1 MGPLAGGW
9 MGFFARGVTR
19 RNLFAIVVGAVLA
32 GGPFI
37 AFNLWLDNLI
47 ERQGQ
52 SEVSTAAR
60 RAIALAE
67 ARVRDA
73 VGTLDTLALAGVSS
87 CDQQDMEAMRRAAF
101 STIPVKEIAVIGPD
115 GKTLCNHLGLPP
127 GEREVVS
134 SEPLVGAGEYR
145 LDIISLPGGERMV
158 RLRRDVGSAH
168 NSISALV
175 PTVLFLPQVS
185 TGGGPFSGYARI
197 VTAQGATIGEV
208 GARSADSESANFS
221 ADIRSNK
228 FGFDVEVLSP
238 KARIEAEHADLK
250 RFGLFA
256 AGIIMMTVTGFVV
269 LIPRRAPRNPVAE
282 IERAL
287 KAGEFIPYYQ
297 PIVDIRSGQLRGA
310 EVLVRWR
317 KPDGTLVLPGSF
329 IPLMESSDLIDD
341 LTRSLMRKVC
351 IEVGPALGRR
361 PDLRISFN
369 FAGKLFSE
377 PSIVKDVRDIFVSS
391 PIKFSQVVLEVTE
404 RDPIENFTETRQ
416 TIAALQGLGVRIAID
431 DVGTGHSGLSYMLKL
446 GVDIIKIDKMFVD
459 AIGTDRNSTTIVET
473 LVDLARNMRMDVV
486 AEGVENFEQVMHL
499 RTLGVRAAQ
508 GYVFAPPLPGSSFLQ
523 LVEAL
528 DPLQPAGLEF
538 GGTWPPNTWLRPHRQ
553 LSQQA
558 RRHEKGRPCGRP
570 VKTPRGRNLCTD
582 RHLIP
587 ADPRD
592 RMSF

>member
-1 MGPLAGGW
+1 ME
-9 MGFFARGVTR
+9 FFVRAVTR
-19 RNLFAIVVGAVLA
+19 RNLFAIVVGALLA
-32 GGPFI
+32 GAPLI
-37 AFNLWLDNLI
+37 AFNLWLGNLV
-47 ERQGQ
+47 ERQGD
-52 SEVSTAAR
+52 SEVGTAAR

-67 ARVRDA
+67 ARVQDA
-73 VGTLDTLALAGVSS
+73 VGTLDKLALAGVSS
-87 CDQQDMEAMRRAAF
+87 CNQHDIEVMRFAAF
-101 STIPVKEIAVIGPD
+101 NTIPVKEIAVIGSD
-115 GKTLCNHLGLPP
+115 GATLCNHLDLPP
-127 GEREVVS
+127 GERNLIS
-134 SEPLVGAGEYR
+134 SEPLIGVSGYR
-145 LDIISLPGGERMV
+145 LDIISMPKGDRMV

-168 NSISALV
+168 NSISALI

-185 TGGGPFSGYARI
+185 TRGSPFSGYARI
-197 VTAQGATIGEV
+197 VTAQGALVGEI
-208 GARSADSESANFS
+208 GARSASNANTNFA
-221 ADIRSNK
+221 ADIRSAK

-238 KARIEAEHADLK
+238 RARIEAEHADLK
-250 RFGLFA
+250 WFGLFA
-256 AGIIMMTVTGFVV
+256 AGIIMMTVTGFVALV
-269 LIPRRAPRNPVAE
+269 PHRSPRNPVAE

-287 KAGEFIPYYQ
+287 DAGEFIPYYQ

-341 LTRSLMRKVC
+341 LTRSLMRKAC
-351 IEVGPALGRR
+351 TEVGAALGRR
-361 PDLRISFN
+361 PDLKISFN

-377 PSIVKDVRDIFVSS
+377 PSIVEDVRNIFASS

-416 TIAALQGLGVRIAID
+416 TIAALQGFGVRIAID

-446 GVDIIKIDKMFVD
+446 GVDMIKIDKMFVD

-499 RTLGVRAAQ
+499 RTLGVRSAQ

-528 DPLQPAGLEF
+528 DPLQPAGVESGVF
-538 GGTWPPNTWLRPHRQ
+538 P
-553 LSQQA
+553 
-558 RRHEKGRPCGRP
+558 GRM
-570 VKTPRGRNLCTD
+570 
-582 RHLIP
+582 
-587 ADPRD
+587 AA
-592 RMSF
+592 SA

>member
-1 MGPLAGGW
+1 
-9 MGFFARGVTR
+9 MGFFVRGVTR
-19 RNLFAIVVGAVLA
+19 RNLFAIVVGALLA

-52 SEVSTAAR
+52 SEVSTAAK

-73 VGTLDTLALAGVSS
+73 VGTLDTLAAAGVSS

-101 STIPVKEIAVIGPD
+101 STIPVKEIAIIGPD

-134 SEPLVGAGEYR
+134 SEPLVGAGGYR

-208 GARSADSESANFS
+208 GGRKAESESANFS

-238 KARIEAEHADLK
+238 RARIEAEHANLK
-250 RFGLFA
+250 WFSLFT
-256 AGIIMMTVTGFVV
+256 AGVIMITVTGFVV
-269 LIPRRAPRNPVAE
+269 LIPRRSPRNPVAE

-287 KAGEFIPYYQ
+287 EAGEFIPYYQ

-317 KPDGTLVLPGSF
+317 KSDGTLVLPGSF

-377 PSIVKDVRDIFVSS
+377 PSIVKDVRDIFVRS

-538 GGTWPPNTWLRPHRQ
+538 GGERTAV
-553 LSQQA
+553 SA
-558 RRHEKGRPCGRP
+558 
-570 VKTPRGRNLCTD
+570 
-582 RHLIP
+582 
-587 ADPRD
+587 
-592 RMSF
+592 

>member
-1 MGPLAGGW
+1 
-9 MGFFARGVTR
+9 MGFFVRGVTR

-37 AFNLWLDNLI
+37 AFNLWLDNVI

-73 VGTLDTLALAGVSS
+73 IGTLDTLAVAGVSS

-134 SEPLVGAGEYR
+134 SEPLVGAGSYG

-197 VTAQGATIGEV
+197 VTAQGATIGEA
-208 GARSADSESANFS
+208 GGRTADRESANFG
-221 ADIRSNK
+221 ANIRSNK
-228 FGFDVEVLSP
+228 FGFEVEVLNP
-238 KARIEAEHADLK
+238 RARIEAEHADLK
-250 RFGLFA
+250 WFGLFA
-256 AGIIMMTVTGFVV
+256 AGTIMMIVTGFVV
-269 LIPRRAPRNPVAE
+269 LVPRRAPRNPITD

-287 KAGEFIPYYQ
+287 EAGEFIPYYQ
-297 PIVDIRSGQLRGA
+297 PVVDIRSGQLRGA

-329 IPLMESSDLIDD
+329 IPLMEQSDLIDD
-341 LTRSLMRKVC
+341 LTRRLMRKVC
-351 IEVGPALGRR
+351 AEVGPALGRR

-377 PSIVKDVRDIFVSS
+377 PSIVKDVRNIFVDS

-538 GGTWPPNTWLRPHRQ
+538 GG
-553 LSQQA
+553 A
-558 RRHEKGRPCGRP
+558 E
-570 VKTPRGRNLCTD
+570 
-582 RHLIP
+582 
-587 ADPRD
+587 
-592 RMSF
+592 RMAASA

>member
-1 MGPLAGGW
+1 

-19 RNLFAIVVGAVLA
+19 RNLFAVVVGAVLA
-32 GGPFI
+32 GGPLI
-37 AFNLWLDNLI
+37 AFNLWLGNLI

-52 SEVSTAAR
+52 SEVSTAAK
-60 RAIALAE
+60 RAVALAE

-87 CDQQDMEAMRRAAF
+87 CDQQDMEAMRHAAF
-101 STIPVKEIAVIGPD
+101 RTIPVKEIAVIGPD
-115 GKTLCNHLGLPP
+115 SKTLCNHLGLPP
-127 GEREVVS
+127 GDRDVIS
-134 SEPLVGAGEYR
+134 TEPLVGASGYR

-158 RLRRDVGSAH
+158 RLRRDVGSAD

-197 VTAQGATIGEV
+197 VTAQGAMIGEV
-208 GARSADSESANFS
+208 GGRTADSENTNFG

-228 FGFDVEVLSP
+228 FGFEVEVLSP
-238 KARIEAEHADLK
+238 RARIEAEHADLK
-250 RFGLFA
+250 WFGLFA
-256 AGIIMMTVTGFVV
+256 AGIIMMTVTGFM
-269 LIPRRAPRNPVAE
+269 LLMPRRAPRNPMAE

-287 KAGEFIPYYQ
+287 EAGEFIPYYQ
-297 PIVDIRSGQLRGA
+297 PVVDIRSGQLRGA

-317 KPDGTLVLPGSF
+317 KPDGTLVLPGAF
-329 IPLMESSDLIDD
+329 IPLMESSELIDD
-341 LTRSLMRKVC
+341 LTRRLMRKVC
-351 IEVGPALGRR
+351 TEVGPALGRR

-377 PSIVKDVRDIFVSS
+377 PSIVKDVRNIFVDS

-416 TIAALQGLGVRIAID
+416 TIAALQGLGIRIAID

-538 GGTWPPNTWLRPHRQ
+538 GAVERIAA
-553 LSQQA
+553 SA
-558 RRHEKGRPCGRP
+558 
-570 VKTPRGRNLCTD
+570 
-582 RHLIP
+582 
-587 ADPRD
+587 
-592 RMSF
+592 